1 MRIIPKKSRVSFQI
15 FRGVTLFD
23 MIFATVYLL
32 LLIVTFRSNIGFAKW
47 ILASIETI
55 AFGFLVM
62 KVQYRKGY
70 QLLGSLFAFLVIN
83 KKYHK
88 KTKKNRQK
96 MDLIMPISAIKNNTL
111 VTKNGYRGAIIQ
123 IEGFDFFKQTFK
135 QQNKEIDIFA
145 NAIKGI
151 TDGAIVKLETAIDFE
166 EFIADNHIEEEVVEE
181 VLEQIKAPKPA
192 RKKNRRDRL
201 KEERERARTVNLEA
215 SEPEIIIPAGK
226 SVAEKVR
233 EQHIRITKE
242 FFEKLNRDQK
252 IYKPTYYLVVYE
264 KQDRTLEDVTET
276 IEDQLQSIGL
286 NTKRLNKKELALFL
300 RNFYNK
306 DFDKNEIDN
315 IDEKKY
321 LNWATPNEIKVH
333 STKIVVDENEYGVFS
348 IRDYPI
354 EVTNGWGIG
363 LMNIPGTK
371 VVMKIKKIDPYKAI
385 RTIDKDMIELNS
397 QYSMARRESERKKL
411 ETQYATSEEL
421 LERLV
426 NGNELMY
433 ETDFMICTELSG
445 VGASSEKEIKR
456 KIRDVGFKLTNFSF
470 NMLDGYVSMIPSPIM
485 LKPVKIGYAI
495 NSSSLSAVF
504 PFVSEILMDKKG
516 KYIGYNDEGIP
527 VIFDLFKRD
536 KSRVNSSAVI
546 LGKSGQGKSYF
557 SKAFLSKLACDNT
570 KIIAI
575 DPENEYS
582 YLCKTHNGTE
592 IDVSGSK
599 KQLINP
605 FQIFPPLEEDNETE
619 NGTALPKTLEND
631 LTAFLGEEVVADLK
645 KKKIESVENSQ
656 NPLTLTLQFLNQF
669 FRIILPDIE
678 LDTACLLDNLV
689 LKLYN
694 QKGITNK
701 TNFKTLKAKDFPIFD
716 DLYNLIKEEMKKTKE
731 VYAKE
736 NLSKLE
742 NYIGRFAGEG
752 LNSSLWNGYTTLEID
767 NDFSVFNFR
776 ELLSNKNQNIANA
789 QMLLVIRF
797 LEQEIIKNRE
807 YNLKTGDNKR
817 ILILIDEAHCF
828 IDEKFPIALDFMY
841 QMAKRIRKYNGSLI
855 TTTQN
860 IKDFIGR
867 SPEVQAKAS
876 ALINNCQYKI
886 VFHLAEDDLNDLINL
901 FRNGVG
907 LTEDEQEYI
916 SQAGLGQAL
925 FFIDTYQRVGVNIK
939 IIPGEELF
947 VKDA

>member
-1 MRIIPKKSRVSFQI
+1 MRIIPKKTRVGFQI

-23 MIFATVYLL
+23 MIFATIYLL
-32 LLIVTFRSNIGFAKW
+32 LLVITFRSNIGFIKW
-47 ILASIETI
+47 PIATVETVI
-55 AFGFLVM
+55 FGFLVM

-70 QLLGSLFAFLVIN
+70 QLLASLFSFLVIN
-83 KKYHK
+83 KKYYK
-88 KTKKNRQK
+88 KAKKNRQK
-96 MDLIMPISAIKNNTL
+96 IELIMPITSIKNNTL
-111 VTKNGYRGAIIQ
+111 VANNGYRGSVIQ
-123 IEGFDFFKQTFK
+123 IEGFDFYKQTLK
-135 QQNKEIDIFA
+135 QQDREIDIFS

-166 EFIADNHIEEEVVEE
+166 EFIANNSLNEGT
-181 VLEQIKAPKPA
+181 
-192 RKKNRRDRL
+192 KKKTKKLTD
-201 KEERERARTVNLEA
+201 
-215 SEPEIIIPAGK
+215 
-226 SVAEKVR
+226 KVR
-233 EQHIRITKE
+233 EKHIEITKE
-242 FFEKLNRDQK
+242 FFEKLNKEEK
-252 IYKPTYYLVVYE
+252 IYKPTYYLVIYE
-264 KQDRTLEDVTET
+264 KQDRTLEDVTDT
-276 IEDQLQSIGL
+276 IIGQLQSIGL
-286 NTKRLNKKELALFL
+286 KTNRLDKKGLAIFL
-300 RNFYNK
+300 KNFYNK
-306 DFDKNEIDN
+306 DFDKDEIEK

-321 LNWATPNEIKVH
+321 LTWATPDEIKVQ
-333 STKIVVDENEYGVFS
+333 SSKIIVDGNEYGVFS

-363 LMNIPGTK
+363 LMSMPNTK
-371 VVMKIKKIDPYKAI
+371 VVMKIKKIDPYKSI

-397 QYSMARRESERKKL
+397 QYGMARRESEKKRL
-411 ETQYATSEEL
+411 ETQYLTSEDL
-421 LERLV
+421 LEKLV

-433 ETDFMICTELSG
+433 ETDLMVCTELNALG
-445 VGASSEKEIKR
+445 SSSDKEIKR
-456 KIRDVGFKLTNFSF
+456 KIKDVGFKLTNFNF
-470 NMLDGYVSMIPSPIM
+470 NMLDGYISMLPSPIM

-504 PFVSEILMDKKG
+504 PFVSELLMDKKG
-516 KYIGYNDEGIP
+516 KFIGYNDDGIP
-527 VIFDLFKRD
+527 IVFDLFARD

-582 YLCKTHNGTE
+582 YLCKVHNGTE
-592 IDVSGSK
+592 IDVSGSQ

-605 FQIFPPLEEDNETE
+605 FQIFPPLEADRENNET
-619 NGTALPKTLEND
+619 NIPKTLEND
-631 LTAFLGEEVVADLK
+631 LTNFLGEDVVADLK
-645 KKKIESVENSQ
+645 KRKNENVENSQ
-656 NPLTLTLQFLNQF
+656 NPLNLTLQFLNQF
-669 FRIILPDIE
+669 FRIILPEIE

-694 QKGITNK
+694 QKNITSK
-701 TNFKTLKAKDFPIFD
+701 TNFNKLEAKDFPIFD
-716 DLYNLIKEEMKKTKE
+716 DLYKLIQDEIKASKDPYE
-731 VYAKE
+731 KE
-736 NLSKLE
+736 NLAKLE

-752 LNSSLWNGYTTLEID
+752 LNSSLWNGYTTLELD

-807 YNLKTGDNKR
+807 YNLQTGDNKR

-907 LTEDEQEYI
+907 LTEDEQDYI

-925 FFIDTYQRVGVNIK
+925 FFIDTYQRVGVNIR

>member
-1 MRIIPKKSRVSFQI
+1 MRIIPKKTRVGFQI

-23 MIFATVYLL
+23 MIFATIYLL
-32 LLIVTFRSNIGFAKW
+32 LLIVTFRANIGFAKW
-47 ILASIETI
+47 VLASVETI

-70 QLLGSLFAFLVIN
+70 QLLGALFSFLVIN
-83 KKYHK
+83 KKYYK
-88 KTKKNRQK
+88 KTKKKRK
-96 MDLIMPISAIKNNTL
+96 EMKLIMPITSIKNNTFKSSNNYYGS
-111 VTKNGYRGAIIQ
+111 VIR
-123 IEGFDFFKQTFK
+123 IEGFDFYKQTLR
-135 QQNKEIDIFA
+135 QQNIEIDAFA

-166 EFIADNHIEEEVVEE
+166 EFIANNNIPSDVLNEVINDSEQDKKKSRKEKHKEARLKAKLAHLTASETEIEVV
-181 VLEQIKAPKPA
+181 P
-192 RKKNRRDRL
+192 
-201 KEERERARTVNLEA
+201 T
-215 SEPEIIIPAGK
+215 K

-242 FFEKLNRDQK
+242 FFEKLNRDERVYQ
-252 IYKPTYYLVVYE
+252 PSYYLVIYE
-264 KQDRTLEDVTET
+264 KIDRVLEDVTSSI
-276 IEDQLQSIGL
+276 IEQLSNIGL
-286 NTKRLNKKELALFL
+286 TTTRLDKKHLAMFL
-300 RNFYNK
+300 KNFH
-306 DFDKNEIDN
+306 DREFDKNEIESL
-315 IDEKKY
+315 DEKKY
-321 LNWATPNEIKVH
+321 LDWATPNEIRVH
-333 STKIVVDENEYGVFS
+333 SNKITVDDKEYGIFS

-354 EVTNGWGIG
+354 EVSNGWGIG
-363 LMNIPGTK
+363 LMSIPGTK
-371 VVMKIKKIDPYKAI
+371 AVMKLKKIDPYKAI

-397 QYSMARRESERKKL
+397 QYSMARRESEKKRL

-433 ETDFMICTELSG
+433 ETDFFICTELQNTGS
-445 VGASSEKEIKR
+445 VSEKEIKR
-456 KIRDVGFKLTNFSF
+456 KIRDYGFKLTNFNF
-470 NMLDGYVSMIPSPIM
+470 NMLDGYVSMMPSPIN
-485 LKPVKIGYAI
+485 LNSVKIGYAI

-516 KYIGYNDEGIP
+516 KFIGYNDEGIP
-527 VIFDLFKRD
+527 VVFDLFKRD

-631 LTAFLGEEVVADLK
+631 LTAFLGEDVVADLK
-645 KKKIESVENSQ
+645 KKKDESVANSQ

-701 TNFKTLKAKDFPIFD
+701 TNFKNLKAKDFPIFD
-716 DLYNLIKEEMKKTKE
+716 DLYNLIKEEMQNTTE

-886 VFHLAEDDLNDLINL
+886 VFHLAEDDLNDLIHL

-907 LTEDEQEYI
+907 LTEDEQDYI

>member
-1 MRIIPKKSRVSFQI
+1 MRIIPKKTRVSFQI

-23 MIFATVYLL
+23 MIFATIYLL
-32 LLIVTFRSNIGFAKW
+32 LLVITFRANIGFAKW
-47 ILASIETI
+47 VLASIETI

-70 QLLGSLFAFLVIN
+70 QLLGSLFAFIVIN
-83 KKYHK
+83 KKYYK
-88 KTKKNRQK
+88 KTKKSRQK
-96 MDLIMPISAIKNNTL
+96 MELIMPITAIKNSTL
-111 VTKNGYRGAIIQ
+111 VTNNGYRGAVIQ

-135 QQNKEIDIFA
+135 QQNKEIDIFS

-166 EFIADNHIEEEVVEE
+166 EFIANNNIQDEEIEVAIQEAEVK
-181 VLEQIKAPKPA
+181 LPK
-192 RKKNRRDRL
+192 KKNR
-201 KEERERARTVNLEA
+201 KKKKSVNLEIV
-215 SEPEIIIPAGK
+215 EPEQIIPAGK
-226 SVAEKVR
+226 TVAEKVR
-233 EQHIRITKE
+233 EKHIRITKE
-242 FFEKLNRDQK
+242 FFEKLNREQK
-252 IYKPTYYLVVYE
+252 IYKPTYYLVIYE
-264 KQDRTLEDVTET
+264 KIDRTLEDVTET
-276 IEDQLQSIGL
+276 IEEQLQTIGL
-286 NTKRLNKKELALFL
+286 KTNRLNKKQLALFL
-300 RNFYNK
+300 KNFYNK
-306 DFDKNEIDN
+306 DFDKDEIES

-321 LNWATPNEIKVH
+321 LNWATPNEIKVQ
-333 STKIVVDENEYGVFS
+333 STKIIVDENEYGVFS

-363 LMNIPGTK
+363 LMNMPGTK

-445 VGASSEKEIKR
+445 AGSSSEKEIKR

-504 PFVSEILMDKKG
+504 PFVSENLMDSQG
-516 KYIGYNDEGIP
+516 KFIGYNDEGIP

-619 NGTALPKTLEND
+619 NETNLPKTLEND
-631 LTAFLGEEVVADLK
+631 LTAFLGEDIVADLK
-645 KKKIESVENSQ
+645 RKKIESVENSQ

-689 LKLYN
+689 LKLYS
-694 QKGITNK
+694 QKNITNK
-701 TNFKTLKAKDFPIFD
+701 TNFKKLKPEDFPIFD
-716 DLYNLIKEEMKKTKE
+716 DLYALIQDEMKKTKE
-731 VYAKE
+731 VYVKE

-742 NYIGRFAGEG
+742 NYIGRFAGDG

-807 YNLKTGDNKR
+807 YNLKSGDNKR
-817 ILILIDEAHCF
+817 IVILIDEAHCF

-907 LTEDEQEYI
+907 LTEDEQDYI

>member
-1 MRIIPKKSRVSFQI
+1 MRIIPKKTRVGFQI

-23 MIFATVYLL
+23 MIFATIYLL
-32 LLIVTFRSNIGFAKW
+32 LLVITFRANIGFAKW

-62 KVQYRKGY
+62 KIQYRKGY
-70 QLLGSLFAFLVIN
+70 QLLGALFSFLVIN
-83 KKYHK
+83 KKYCK
-88 KTKKNRQK
+88 KSKSKRK
-96 MDLIMPISAIKNNTL
+96 DMKLIMPITSIKNNTFKSSNNFYGS
-111 VTKNGYRGAIIQ
+111 VIR
-123 IEGFDFFKQTFK
+123 IEGFDFYKQTLR
-135 QQNKEIDIFA
+135 QQNIEIDAFA

-166 EFIADNHIEEEVVEE
+166 EFIANNNIPTELSNEAINDLENDKKKSRKEKHKEARLKAKLAHLTASETAIEVV
-181 VLEQIKAPKPA
+181 PA
-192 RKKNRRDRL
+192 
-201 KEERERARTVNLEA
+201 
-215 SEPEIIIPAGK
+215 K

-233 EQHIRITKE
+233 NQHIRITKE
-242 FFEKLNRDQK
+242 FFEKLNRDERVYQ
-252 IYKPTYYLVVYE
+252 PSYYLVIYE
-264 KQDRTLEDVTET
+264 KIDRVLEDVTSSIVE
-276 IEDQLQSIGL
+276 QLSNIGL
-286 NTKRLNKKELALFL
+286 TATRLDKKHLALFL
-300 RNFYNK
+300 KNFH
-306 DFDKNEIDN
+306 DREFDKNEIESL
-315 IDEKKY
+315 DEKKY
-321 LNWATPNEIKVH
+321 LDWATPNEIKVH
-333 STKIVVDENEYGVFS
+333 SNKITVDDKEYGIFS

-354 EVTNGWGIG
+354 EVSNGWGIG
-363 LMNIPGTK
+363 LMSIPGTK
-371 VVMKIKKIDPYKAI
+371 AVMKLKKIDPYKAI

-397 QYSMARRESERKKL
+397 QYSMARRESERKRL

-426 NGNELMY
+426 NGNELMF
-433 ETDFMICTELSG
+433 ETDFFICTELQNTGSI
-445 VGASSEKEIKR
+445 SEKEIKR
-456 KIRDVGFKLTNFSF
+456 KIRDYGFKLTNFNF
-470 NMLDGYVSMIPSPIM
+470 NMLDGYVSMMPSPIN
-485 LKPVKIGYAI
+485 LSPVKIGYAI

-516 KYIGYNDEGIP
+516 KFIGYNDEGIP

-631 LTAFLGEEVVADLK
+631 LTAFLGEDVVADLK
-645 KKKIESVENSQ
+645 KKKDESIANSQ

-701 TNFKTLKAKDFPIFD
+701 TNFKNLKAKDFPIFD
-716 DLYNLIKEEMKKTKE
+716 DLYNLIKEEMQSTTE

-807 YNLKTGDNKR
+807 YNLKSGDNKR

-907 LTEDEQEYI
+907 LTEDEQDYI